1 MGPYLSQ
8 VQLNYLFGNPGA
20 KLGHFPNIQT
30 QKVRSLAARRQKP
43 RMAVIGRIYS
53 ILIYAKIFFGII
65 QYSLILVLDIVIVI
79 TLIVKIVH
87 IIVIGSFL
95 N

>member
-8 VQLNYLFGNPGA
+8 VQLNYLFGNPAA

-53 ILIYAKIFFGII
+53 ILLNAKKRFGTI
-65 QYSLILVLDIVIVI
+65 QYSLILVLDIVIFI
-79 TLIVKIVH
+79 TLCIKIIH